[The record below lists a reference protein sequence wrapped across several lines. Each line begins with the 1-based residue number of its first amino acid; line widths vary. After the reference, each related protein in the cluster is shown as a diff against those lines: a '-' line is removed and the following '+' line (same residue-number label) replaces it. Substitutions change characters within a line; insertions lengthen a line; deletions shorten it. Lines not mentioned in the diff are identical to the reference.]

1 MLVTSGPMTRTAI
14 SMEQARAGII
24 LANRFM
30 MKASGLGL
38 LVQLLVTKK
47 PLMMVNIG
55 TADPNTSLTIQ
66 WSLPSSLV
74 SS

>member
-1 MLVTSGPMTRTAI
+1 MTRAAT

-47 PLMMVNIG
+47 PLMMINIG
-55 TADPNTSLTIQ
+55 TADPSISPTIQ
-66 WSLPSSLV
+66 LILSSSLA
-74 SS
+74 SA